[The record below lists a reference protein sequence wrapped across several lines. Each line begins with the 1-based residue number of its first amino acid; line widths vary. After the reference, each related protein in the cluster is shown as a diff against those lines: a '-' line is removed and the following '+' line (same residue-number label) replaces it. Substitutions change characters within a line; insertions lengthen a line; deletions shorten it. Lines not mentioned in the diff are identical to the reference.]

1 MQDFY
6 INLVEYL
13 YENLEKAL
21 DKIFLEE
28 KKEKQNINFF
38 NIFCCYKQNFFEIE
52 N

>member
-21 DKIFLEE
+21 DKIFHIYM
-28 KKEKQNINFF
+28 KI
-38 NIFCCYKQNFFEIE
+38 
-52 N
+52 